1 MPHHGVMSPVAA
13 PEAPAATERPSLAV
27 LAGLGREELAARLNQ
42 VLPGAEP
49 GRVEVAAFNSS
60 I

>member
-1 MPHHGVMSPVAA
+1 MPHHAGMSPVAA
-13 PEAPAATERPSLAV
+13 PEAPTARPSLAD
-27 LAGLGREELAARLNQ
+27 LASLSTEELAARLNQ

-49 GRVEVAAFNSS
+49 GRVEVAAFNSA

>member
-13 PEAPAATERPSLAV
+13 PEAPAARPSLADLV
-27 LAGLGREELAARLNQ
+27 ELEPDEILEQLRRA
-42 VLPGAEP
+42 LPDVRAVP
-49 GRVEVAAFNSS
+49 VAAFQSS